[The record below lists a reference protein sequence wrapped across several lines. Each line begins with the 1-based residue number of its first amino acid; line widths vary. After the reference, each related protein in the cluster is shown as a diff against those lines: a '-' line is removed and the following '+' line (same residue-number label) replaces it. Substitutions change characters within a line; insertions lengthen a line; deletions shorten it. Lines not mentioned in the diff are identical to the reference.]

1 MTVVDLC
8 PFFWNAMCI
17 SQFKGLALLCL
28 IRNTCFT
35 VHGWWWWHIFLNS
48 MIQHHI
54 HHDSYNAWNWHPF
67 PGAIKLIKSIIMSSH
82 PITYMCC
89 CCWWWFLKKILVLYY
104 TAGWVAGIPEQSSS
118 LKASSSAWWWYDN
131 MMMTMMISRAVL
143 YSLLGRRHPWA
154 IKSGQVTTLATPL
167 THLPPSVI
175 IIIVIIIIMMIIDIM
190 CLSWWW

>member
-67 PGAIKLIKSIIMSSH
+67 PGAINLIKSIIMSSH

-89 CCWWWFLKKILVLYY
+89 WWWWFSNKF
-104 TAGWVAGIPEQSSS
+104 
-118 LKASSSAWWWYDN
+118 
-131 MMMTMMISRAVL
+131 SRAVL
-143 YSLLGRRHPWA
+143 HSLLGRRYPWA
-154 IKSGQVTTLATPL
+154 IKLIILIVVAYYKKAINDDDTACWAIIQPVGWEIVRFSRSGQSSSSKT
-167 THLPPSVI
+167 I
-175 IIIVIIIIMMIIDIM
+175 Y
-190 CLSWWW
+190 LSSIWWCWL